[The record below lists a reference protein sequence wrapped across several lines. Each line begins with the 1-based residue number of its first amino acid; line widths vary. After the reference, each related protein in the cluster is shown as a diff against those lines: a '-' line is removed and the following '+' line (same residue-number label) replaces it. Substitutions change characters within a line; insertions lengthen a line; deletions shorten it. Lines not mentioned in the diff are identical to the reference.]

1 MRTDNGAM
9 PLNIEYIKSRR
20 EQLGLSQD
28 EAATLA
34 GFPNRQK
41 WSQYENGRIPDP
53 QLSTLEAI
61 AKALR
66 CGVVKLIKE

>member
-1 MRTDNGAM
+1 MKADNGPM
-9 PLNIEYIKSRR
+9 PINLEYIRSRR

-28 EAATLA
+28 AAAKLA
-34 GFPNRQK
+34 GFSNRQK
-41 WSQYENGRIPDP
+41 WSNYETGQIPDP

-66 CGVVKLIKE
+66 CKVARLLK